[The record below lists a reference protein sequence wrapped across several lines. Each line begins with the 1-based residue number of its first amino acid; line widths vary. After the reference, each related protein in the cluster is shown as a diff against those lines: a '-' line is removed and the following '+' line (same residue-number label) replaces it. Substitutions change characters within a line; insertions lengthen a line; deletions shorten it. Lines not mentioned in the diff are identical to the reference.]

1 MQLEELL
8 ASMCVPVV
16 FRLAVLQLPMQDSR
30 PMGTSQHSLG
40 RPEWQL
46 AMFGD
51 SFHDFAKI
59 VRLFFPPAYFSIIT
73 LIVIKLREGE
83 EGERQ

>member
-16 FRLAVLQLPMQDSR
+16 CRLAVLQLPMQDCR
-30 PMGTSQHSLG
+30 PLGTSQDSLG
-40 RPEWQL
+40 HLEWHL

-51 SFHDFAKI
+51 SFHDFAKSSQF
-59 VRLFFPPAYFSIIT
+59 VSPYFLFY
-73 LIVIKLREGE
+73 
-83 EGERQ
+83 